1 MSSDLAIR
9 AEGLGKLYRL
19 GSKFEPRLTLR
30 EQINR
35 IVLSPVRRLQAVMR
49 GESAQILGTDFWAL
63 EDVSLSVPY
72 GEVVGVIG
80 RNGAGK
86 STLLKILSRI
96 TEPTHGRA
104 EIRGRVGSL
113 LEVGTGFHSE
123 LTGRENIF
131 LSGVILGMTRSEVIS
146 KLDQIVAFA
155 EVERFL
161 DTQIKHYSSGMSLR
175 LAFAVAAHLQPEI
188 LLVDE
193 VLAVGDAAFQRKCL
207 GKMSDVA
214 QEGRA
219 ILFVSHNLEAVQ
231 RLCDRCI
238 WLDGGRLRMEGDPG
252 TVVRAYLENGETLDS
267 SYQEDRQCSLN
278 DPVVL
283 REATVLNAPD
293 EPSSTICFGEPFA
306 LRLRWDVA
314 KDLPGAVVVVQIRD
328 AQERLIFAASTQ
340 GDDFEME
347 AGTIE
352 TICRVRENVLRPGDY
367 GVSITCVRPPRT
379 RFVHLDRC
387 LSVRVLDVPAPGRT
401 LPQLRRDALVAPDVR
416 WDFQGS
422 MVPGGAGSLQVS
434 YEN

>member
-1 MSSDLAIR
+1 MQISSNTAIR
-9 AEGLGKLYRL
+9 AERLGKRFKL
-19 GSKFEPRLTLR
+19 GTRFERRLTLR

-35 IVLSPVRRLQAVMR
+35 LALSPYRRLQAVLR
-49 GESAQILGTDFWAL
+49 GESAQISGEDFWAL
-63 EDVSLSVPY
+63 KDCSLSASY
-72 GEVVGVIG
+72 GEVVGIIG

-131 LSGVILGMTRSEVIS
+131 LSGVILGMTRLEIAK

-161 DTQIKHYSSGMSLR
+161 DTQVKHYSSGMSLR

-188 LLVDE
+188 LLIDE

-214 QEGRA
+214 DEGRT

-238 WLDGGRLRMEGDPG
+238 WLDGGRLLMEGD
-252 TVVRAYLENGETLDS
+252 TDAVVRAYLEHGEVLES
-267 SYQEDRQCSLN
+267 SYRGERRAGLKE
-278 DPVVL
+278 PVVL
-283 REATVLNAPD
+283 KEATILNARLERSD
-293 EPSSTICFGEPFA
+293 TICFGESFA
-306 LRLRWDVA
+306 FRLCWDVA
-314 KDLPGAVVVVQIRD
+314 KEQPGATVFVQVRD
-328 AQERLIFAASTQ
+328 ANERLMFEASTS
-340 GDDFEME
+340 GSDLEVP
-347 AGTIE
+347 AGVTD
-352 TICRVRENVLRPGDY
+352 TVCHVRENVLRPGDY
-367 GVSITCVRPPRT
+367 YITIGCWRPPRT
-379 RFVHLDRC
+379 RIHRVERC
-387 LSVRVLDVPAPGRT
+387 LRLRVLDVAAPGRRM
-401 LPQLRRDALVAPDVR
+401 LHFHKQALIAPDVQWEVKAPDTR
-416 WDFQGS
+416 QKT
-422 MVPGGAGSLQVS
+422 A
-434 YEN
+434 